1 MKELPKETINNP
13 SAVEDIFCKKFQKI
27 LSDVRLLRPMD
38 EHEMKIMLAAV
49 SVDMVEGST
58 DPFDSLEEDPKA
70 PFIVKVTFKSLE
82 TRFTFRCSNS
92 LKTLIAIVSE
102 TAGTAIMY
110 LTYLQCWAKHN
121 KRKYITAEDFSMNI
135 FPNGFPTKEQME
147 KLWYSQKIDTEG
159 SSASDNLLDYQSAL
173 KSIQFLGDE

>member
-49 SVDMVEGST
+49 SVDMVEGT
-58 DPFDSLEEDPKA
+58 EDPFDSIKEDPNA
-70 PFIVKVTFKSLE
+70 PFIVKLTFKILE
-82 TRFTFRCSNS
+82 TRFTFTCSNS
-92 LKTLIAIVSE
+92 LKALIAIVSE

-121 KRKYITAEDFSMNI
+121 KRKYITAEDFSMEI
-135 FPNGFPTKEQME
+135 FPNGFPKKEQMQN
-147 KLWYSQKIDTEG
+147 LWDCQKVDRAGSTE
-159 SSASDNLLDYQSAL
+159 SDNLLDYQSAL
-173 KSIQFLGDE
+173 KSIQFLEDE